1 MLDLWPDQPDALHEL
16 GVALL
21 MAERTNEALR
31 LLDQAAQLRPQD
43 AGYLADAGFAHLRA
57 GNLKAA
63 RERLAGASDLD
74 AADPITQAY
83 LKELARVETAVGR
96 PN

>member
-1 MLDLWPDQPDALHEL
+1 MLELWPDQPDALHEL

-21 MAERTNEALR
+21 MVDRTAEALR
-31 LLDQAAQLRPQD
+31 LLDQAAALRPKD
-43 AGYLADAGFAHLRA
+43 AGYLADAGFAQLRA

-63 RERLAGASDLD
+63 RDRLALASELD

-83 LKELARVETAVGR
+83 LTELARVEQAVGR